1 MENSQNIIDHFAQF
15 DAWEA
20 RYRYLIQLGKKLPI
34 PSPEQWENMTR
45 IHGCEV
51 EVRFSAHKQ
60 TDGGY
65 HFTAYSEARIMNG
78 LLYLLLSALQNLPL
92 ADIQQ
97 FDVTA
102 LLQQCG
108 IASRL
113 SETRLN
119 GLKHIETLLHHLD

>member
-1 MENSQNIIDHFAQF
+1 MANNQDIIRQFEQF
-15 DAWEA
+15 DNWEE

-34 PSPEQWENMTR
+34 PSPEQLENMTR

-51 EVRFSAHKQ
+51 EVRFSADKRA
-60 TDGGY
+60 DGDY
-65 HFTAYSEARIMNG
+65 HFAAYSEARIMNG
-78 LLYLLLSALQNLPL
+78 LLYLLLSVLQNLPL
-92 ADIQQ
+92 GDIRQ

-102 LLQQCG
+102 LLRQCG